1 MLNIN
6 ERIIKEILPQI
17 KKINKTKLEYKAR
30 NEKFGNKML
39 GNAVAN
45 ILRKYIENFINY
57 YNLDYSVSLGNSYI
71 STIPTEWDLIICK
84 KGLLPDSNIVE
95 PENVVAVVEFKSSG
109 NVDTKYKEHT
119 KQEYLSN
126 EYDKRF
132 GYLNNIENK
141 IIFAYISFSMDL
153 EWYRATKEYFDSM
166 NGFKDTVFT
175 FLNDYELDKG
185 KIIGVEGCENFE
197 KYLFNILVKEEN
209 NES

>member
-17 KKINKTKLEYKAR
+17 EKINKTKLEYKAR

-84 KGLLPDSNIVE
+84 KGQL
-95 PENVVAVVEFKSSG
+95 
-109 NVDTKYKEHT
+109 
-119 KQEYLSN
+119 
-126 EYDKRF
+126 
-132 GYLNNIENK
+132 
-141 IIFAYISFSMDL
+141 
-153 EWYRATKEYFDSM
+153 
-166 NGFKDTVFT
+166 
-175 FLNDYELDKG
+175 
-185 KIIGVEGCENFE
+185 
-197 KYLFNILVKEEN
+197 
-209 NES
+209 